1 MNKGKISSNK
11 NSLTPPEL
19 KNDDKY
25 IDLGER
31 GRLSKRNKLNE
42 LTGKEWIKFTK
53 TWFIHRPKRR
63 NEVEILH
70 PAKYPESLIEEFILF
85 FTKKGQ
91 YVLDPFAGTGSTN
104 IAAQNTGRNC
114 LSIEITKKYADI
126 ANRRIKN
133 NSGFEFDGILFNE
146 TAMGDSIE
154 LVDIAKNNYPDL
166 YKNKFDFC
174 ITSPPYWNQLK
185 RNSLRQ
191 AQRKKNGLDTQYS
204 FNPADIGNEDEYES
218 FLKKQKKIFN
228 NVYRLLKNNSYL
240 VVITNNVYFE
250 SRLYPLAYDTFNSL
264 IKGEYAWT
272 GKDEKIW
279 CQDDKALANLGVNN
293 AWVGNRCH
301 QFCLI
306 FRKEASNG
314 REGLPRNKVGGTI
327 SPEL

>member
-1 MNKGKISSNK
+1 MNKPKHAIP
-11 NSLTPPEL
+11 LTKSE
-19 KNDDKY
+19 DKY

-31 GRLSKRNKLNE
+31 GRLSKNNKLND

-104 IAAQNTGRNC
+104 IAAQNAGRNC
-114 LSIEITKKYADI
+114 LSFEITKKYSQI

-133 NSGFEFDGILFNE
+133 NSSTGLNIRYFNKVVNGNSLELTGIVKNKFP
-146 TAMGDSIE
+146 E
-154 LVDIAKNNYPDL
+154 LL
-166 YKNKFDFC
+166 KNKFDFC

-185 RNSLRQ
+185 RNTLRQ
-191 AQRKKNGLDTQYS
+191 AQRKKIGLDTRYS
-204 FNPADIGNEDEYES
+204 FNPDDIGNEDEYQN
-218 FLKKQKKIFN
+218 FLKKQKEIFN
-228 NVYRLLKNNSYL
+228 NVYQLLKDNAYL

-264 IKGEYAWT
+264 INGKYACPR
-272 GKDEKIW
+272 ES
-279 CQDDKALANLGVNN
+279 
-293 AWVGNRCH
+293 GN
-301 QFCLI
+301 
-306 FRKEASNG
+306 K
-314 REGLPRNKVGGTI
+314 
-327 SPEL
+327 

>member
-1 MNKGKISSNK
+1 MRKEQKSLNKTSPVKTK
-11 NSLTPPEL
+11 Q

-31 GRLSKRNKLNE
+31 GRLSKNNKLND
-42 LTGKEWIKFTK
+42 LTGKEWLKFTK
-53 TWFIHRPKRR
+53 TWFVHRPKRR

-91 YVLDPFAGTGSTN
+91 FVLDPFAGTGSTN

-126 ANRRIKN
+126 AKRRIKN
-133 NSGFEFDGILFNE
+133 NSSQEIKDKIFNE
-146 TAMGDSIE
+146 TEVGNSNE
-154 LVDIAKNNYPDL
+154 LIDIVKNKYPGL

-191 AQRKKNGLDTQYS
+191 ADRKKNGLDTQYS
-204 FNPADIGNEDEYES
+204 LNPLDIGNEEEYEN
-218 FLKKQKKIFN
+218 FLKKQKEIFN
-228 NVYRLLKNNSYL
+228 NVYQLLKNNSYL
-240 VVITNNVYFE
+240 VVITNNIYFE

-264 IKGEYAWT
+264 IKGDYAWI

-293 AWVGNRCH
+293 AWVGNRSH
-301 QFCLI
+301 QYCLI
-306 FRKEASNG
+306 FRKEVPDGKG
-314 REGLPRNKVGGTI
+314 RHSHNKIRKTNT
-327 SPEL
+327 